1 MKAGK
6 QILVL
11 LSLPALALAILYG
24 GMFLSGK
31 SYERDIKSINAAG
44 FRTTGFMVKRAY
56 KHKQHGALVRY
67 GYKGKLYYEFETTS
81 DSFYQPGDYFEMVLD
96 STDPENFYVDW
107 LHPKITPGKAI
118 VFVDTATIIE
128 ISSNPLFG
136 EVCFQYEFGGI
147 NYRRWQRTVLNDTL
161 KYGQRFLVQ
170 FDPERPASGIL
181 MRDVPVR

>member
-11 LSLPALALAILYG
+11 LSLPALALAIFYG

-31 SYERDIKSINAAG
+31 SYERDLKSINAAG

-81 DSFYQPGDYFEMVLD
+81 DSFYQPGDYFELVLD
-96 STDPENFYVDW
+96 STDPEEFYVDW
-107 LHPKITPGKAI
+107 LRPTFAPDTED
-118 VFVDTATIIE
+118 VFADTATIIE
-128 ISSNPLFG
+128 ISSNWLFR
-136 EVCFQYEFGGI
+136 EVCFRYEIDGQ
-147 NYRRWQRTVLNDTL
+147 NYRRWQHALLEDTI
-161 KYGQRFLVQ
+161 KPGQRFLVQ
-170 FDPERPASGIL
+170 YDPGNPASGIL
-181 MRDVPVR
+181 LRDEPVR